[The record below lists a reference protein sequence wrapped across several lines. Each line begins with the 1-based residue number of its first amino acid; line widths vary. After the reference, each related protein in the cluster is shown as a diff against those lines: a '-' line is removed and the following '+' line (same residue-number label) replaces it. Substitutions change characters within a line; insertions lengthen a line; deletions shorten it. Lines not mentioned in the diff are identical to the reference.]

1 MKVKALGVLLHA
13 TVVSVK
19 LRATAA
25 IVTVVVVVVPQVAEE
40 VGAAS
45 PTGRC

>member
-1 MKVKALGVLLHA
+1 LGVLLHA

-40 VGAAS
+40 VW
-45 PTGRC
+45 R